1 VIRATAAAGWVSV
14 KSSVAVG
21 KANATVELGESA
33 ELFLDA
39 GHAGHAGHADQDQR
53 DVVAV
58 VAVAEEVPSGGVP
71 PGPFLGRSTRV
82 GVSPVVVF

>member
-1 VIRATAAAGWVSV
+1 V
-14 KSSVAVG
+14 KSSVVVG

-33 ELFLDA
+33 ELLLD
-39 GHAGHAGHADQDQR
+39 AGHADQDRR

-58 VAVAEEVPSGGVP
+58 VAVAEEVPSGGVR
-71 PGPFLGRSTRV
+71 PGPFLGRSTRA